1 MPALTNHRHERFAQ
15 ELAKGKSASQA
26 YEDAG
31 YKPNRQ
37 AASRLLSNDDVQG
50 RVGELQQT
58 GAKRAEMTVEGH
70 LKRLKDLSD
79 KAEEIGQL
87 SAAITAEQLRGKVSG
102 YYVERHEVEQHTTV
116 SDEPLEAPES
126 EWETEFGGQRP
137 H

>member
-1 MPALTNHRHERFAQ
+1 MPALGNARHERFAQ

-37 AASRLLSNDDVQG
+37 AASRLLSNVDIEHRLSELKQQG
-50 RVGELQQT
+50 AIQT
-58 GAKRAEMTVEGH
+58 GFTLERISQMMIEDREFARENGQAGPAGQATERLAKLHGH
-70 LKRLKDLSD
+70 
-79 KAEEIGQL
+79 
-87 SAAITAEQLRGKVSG
+87 
-102 YYVERHEVEQHTTV
+102 YVEKQEHTHHTV

>member
-1 MPALTNHRHERFAQ
+1 MAALGNARHERFAQ

-50 RVGELQQT
+50 RVGELQHT